1 MVASYEITKL
11 PLMYSLSFTGHKAF
25 KLDRFSAMHL
35 RDATLYY
42 YFEVLRLDASE
53 LLRSDIKVLLQSET
67 LSLPST

>member
-11 PLMYSLSFTGHKAF
+11 PLMDPLSFIGHKAF

-42 YFEVLRLDASE
+42 YFEVLQLDA
-53 LLRSDIKVLLQSET
+53 
-67 LSLPST
+67 